1 MGYIWVVTEGKN
13 LRKHFAVINKITRQF
28 IFYDII
34 CIYYPLPLSTLLI
47 ALLLY
52 PKYSCVKIIY
62 CISTINN
69 IICRV
74 SQNPIL
80 YINNKQHNIQSVSKT
95 GYIKFCFKSLELWTF
110 VSFVKICKPYLF
122 FLIENSIKLFY
133 VYKNL
138 FEKIKYRKC

>member
-1 MGYIWVVTEGKN
+1 MIVNKGKN
-13 LRKHFAVINKITRQF
+13 LRKHFAVLDKITRQL

-34 CIYYPLPLSTLLI
+34 FIYYPLPLSTLLI

-52 PKYSCVKIIY
+52 LKYSCVKIIY

-74 SQNPIL
+74 SQNHIL

-95 GYIKFCFKSLELWTF
+95 GYIKFCYKSLELRNF
-110 VSFVKICKPYLF
+110 LSFVKRTCFNINTM
-122 FLIENSIKLFY
+122 LI
-133 VYKNL
+133 
-138 FEKIKYRKC
+138 